1 MKRCQVLGKVSILCA
16 RAGSVDDLEKQLSAK
31 YMQLGL
37 DIQEQAVLL
46 YRLCLKLA

>member
-1 MKRCQVLGKVSILCA
+1 M
-16 RAGSVDDLEKQLSAK
+16 DDLEKQLSPK

-46 YRLCLKLA
+46 YRLCLKLALGKCDVNKATELC